1 MIWRFCSLHACACTR
16 GVLLTGWQAAHQVCA
31 ALQCCWWDYCDSGG
45 CRRSN
50 YVAAVGLKGVTAART
65 VAAGR
70 QCGRMPA
77 AGDRVGGVHR
87 EVAEAPEVSR
97 RTKGGCRSL
106 CARSLVQGVNR
117 AIRGLWHFKRAT
129 RLPQKCITATNKRV
143 RPVKAVSTVCQKEV
157 GAPPACAR
165 GRDISIQ
172 GGTFMASKDRK
183 NERSSKDCP

>member
-1 MIWRFCSLHACACTR
+1 MRRTAM
-16 GVLLTGWQAAHQVCA
+16 VL
-31 ALQCCWWDYCDSGG
+31 
-45 CRRSN
+45 
-50 YVAAVGLKGVTAART
+50 VGLLLFCWRLPHCNGAGRTFVILKAART

-117 AIRGLWHFKRAT
+117 AIRISKNSLLQKKARASK
-129 RLPQKCITATNKRV
+129 KCMTATNKTV
-143 RPVKAVSTVCQKEV
+143 RQVKAVIHSVSKRCPV
-157 GAPPACAR
+157 GAPPA
-165 GRDISIQ
+165 
-172 GGTFMASKDRK
+172 
-183 NERSSKDCP
+183 